1 MSVCRMDLEDQN
13 SEHKTLASC
22 SVEASTPPPP
32 PRSSVCTT
40 LPAALKGSSQDFLGH
55 VGGGDQCCLGS
66 SLNSLHLQLGH
77 KPLSMSRR
85 KMQ

>member
-22 SVEASTPPPP
+22 SVEASTPPW
-32 PRSSVCTT
+32 SSVCAT
-40 LPAALKGSSQDFLGH
+40 LPAAFKGSSQDFLGH

-77 KPLSMSRR
+77 KPLSVSRR